1 MKAYSTAMIAMF
13 LLSATMVRGMG
24 VEPAA
29 QGKPLRAGV
38 VKPIA
43 PIANPKYKVS
53 VQSKPK
59 FPNAERP
66 QASVPA
72 SLSGLS
78 VTIQPEK
85 KTFAGNGPL
94 AFEVQLT
101 NTSKKPFLLYRGA
114 TLGEGAK
121 LVISNRQTAAQWE
134 PGTPAIAQR
143 GGVVSLPPGKSVK
156 YSLVVET
163 RFVAIPFPR
172 PLPQP
177 LPRPIRRRLELRDTA
192 PPPVQV
198 PAVRWRPRLPAV
210 IVPPFIGPVRPC
222 GQGPCRV
229 RLWLEFKGEPLGK
242 YATPLWI
249 GKIATGTV
257 DFEVGAT
264 QPIKPPV
271 IVPPIVGP
279 LTKAQAVTLAH
290 AAAER
295 ALVVN
300 YQPVQPVRPPHA
312 GAWISNPQKTAR
324 VKEQQG
330 GGWTVSWTQ
339 IPKGKGFRFNV
350 MVQIGVR
357 GGAQVQEVFTG
368 YSPR

>member
-1 MKAYSTAMIAMF
+1 MKMYSMAIIALF
-13 LLSATMVRGMG
+13 LLSATVVRGED

-29 QGKPLRAGV
+29 KGKPQRIKIV
-38 VKPIA
+38 RPIV

-53 VQSKPK
+53 VQPKPK
-59 FPNAERP
+59 SPKAERP
-66 QASVPA
+66 KASVPA
-72 SLSGLS
+72 SLQGLS

-121 LVISNRQTAAQWE
+121 LVISNRKTAVQWE
-134 PGTPAIAQR
+134 PGTPAIAKR

-156 YSLVVET
+156 FSLVIET
-163 RFVAIPFPR
+163 QFVAIPFPR
-172 PLPQP
+172 PLPRP
-177 LPRPIRRRLELRDTA
+177 IPRPFPKRQQLEGKAVAAVQAPVGRRR
-192 PPPVQV
+192 
-198 PAVRWRPRLPAV
+198 PAV
-210 IVPPFIGPVRPC
+210 ISPPFIGPVMPC

-229 RLWLEFKGEPLGK
+229 RLLLEFKGDPLGK
-242 YATPLWI
+242 YATPLWT

-257 DFEVGAT
+257 DFEVGGP

-279 LTKAQAVTLAH
+279 LTKAQAVTLAQ

-295 ALVVN
+295 ALVAN
-300 YQPVQPVRPPHA
+300 YKSVQPVRPPHA
-312 GAWISNPQKTAR
+312 GVWISNPQKTAR
-324 VKEQQG
+324 VKEQKG

-350 MVQIGVR
+350 TVLVGAR
-357 GGAQVQEVFTG
+357 GGAQVQEIFTG